1 MAPGMRLILLFVAI
15 AVVYA
20 QELNVAA
27 GAKIF
32 RSHCGECHGVRG
44 EGGRGPSLASGVFY
58 HGNTDADLIANISD
72 GIPGTAMPGVFF
84 SPVQVRQIVAYVR
97 SLAENGA
104 RKPAGEVTRGEKL
117 FREKGCIGC
126 HLVRGEGGWKGPDLS
141 VIGSQRSLDHLRQSI
156 LDPNAKVSLDYWVA
170 KITLENG
177 ETYTGFLRTE
187 GAYTVEMLDFSKGLK
202 SLATHD
208 FLKFEIDKKSIMPSY
223 RGRLTD
229 GELDDVVA
237 YLWSLKRPGGSR

>member
-1 MAPGMRLILLFVAI
+1 MRLTLLLLAVA
-15 AVVYA
+15 AA
-20 QELNVAA
+20 ACGQESNVAA

-44 EGGRGPSLASGVFY
+44 EGGRGPTLASGVFY

-97 SLAENGA
+97 SLAEAGA
-104 RKPAGEVTRGEKL
+104 LRPSGEVAHGEKL

-126 HLVRGEGGWKGPDLS
+126 HLVRGDGGSKGPDLS
-141 VIGSQRSLDHLRQSI
+141 VIGSQRSVDHLRQSI

-208 FLKFEIDKKSIMPSY
+208 FRKFEIDKKSIMPSY
-223 RGRLTD
+223 QGRLTD